1 VAQLSAEREGE
12 IRRREEAIGGKESEI
27 EARRKRIG
35 ERRLEMEA
43 RRRKIE
49 AETDMIQGMLR
60 DEQTE
65 YERLRADAKKA
76 IEMEETD

>member
-1 VAQLSAEREGE
+1 
-12 IRRREEAIGGKESEI
+12 
-27 EARRKRIG
+27 
-35 ERRLEMEA
+35 MEA

-60 DEQTE
+60 DEQAE
-65 YERLRADAKKA
+65 YERLRAEAKRA